1 MIVDRSK
8 KNSSKEDVIDVN
20 VCLVYLFIGAVIN
33 ITISYII
40 YIVASVFFLLL
51 SLIGVNN
58 SSIILITNHLIKFVV
73 RWYQFLQING

>member
-40 YIVASVFFLLL
+40 YIVASVFFC
-51 SLIGVNN
+51 
-58 SSIILITNHLIKFVV
+58 
-73 RWYQFLQING
+73 Y